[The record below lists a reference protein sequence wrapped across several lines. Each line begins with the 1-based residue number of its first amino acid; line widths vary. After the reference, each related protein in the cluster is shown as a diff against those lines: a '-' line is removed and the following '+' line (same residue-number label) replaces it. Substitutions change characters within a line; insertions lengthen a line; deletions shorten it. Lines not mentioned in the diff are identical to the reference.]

1 MSAFHIVPVFAKG
14 MAWRCTTLLIV
25 LLMIGVM
32 GTYTAAIYVHQLA
45 PLKYFDNADTHD
57 LLYVIDLMESN
68 TERKDD
74 PSLINLLDSRPEID
88 TVYEY
93 YSRYFTA
100 NTEIFFPGILTCF
113 SGDYLDALHWPLA
126 NTLSPGSRL
135 PNTVSVWADARMK
148 DQFAAGDI
156 FPVTITDDELRTASV
171 NVQIVG
177 FLPVSGMYP
186 DKPVFWDLSAPD
198 INGLVH
204 FLDRENDPMILVADL
219 NQLAQLLQAEGTSS
233 FTVNAK
239 PVALRLR
246 KGLTDDDISSLQ
258 RDLYVNVQAAVYTS
272 RQIREYSLSS
282 LRESMKRNNN
292 NVAVL
297 TYVVLCGIAAIE
309 TSMIHRK
316 SKEANVLRLIGV
328 SWSSMRRA
336 WQLILLPMCCLTTF
350 IGALLTEFFSS
361 PMDAFLVL
369 HDEPW
374 LRLLPVLAVLLVTL
388 IVNLIS
394 FAVWRERHS
403 MEENRVC

>member
-1 MSAFHIVPVFAKG
+1 MSAFHIVPVFSKG

-32 GTYTAAIYVHQLA
+32 GTYSAAIYVHDLA
-45 PLKYFDNADTHD
+45 PLKYFDNADTHE

-68 TERKDD
+68 TEQ
-74 PSLINLLDSRPEID
+74 SLINLLDSRAEID
-88 TVYEY
+88 TVYKY

-100 NTEIFFPGILTCF
+100 NTEISFPGILTCF
-113 SGDYLDALHWPLA
+113 SGNYLDALHWPLA
-126 NTLSPGSRL
+126 NTLSPGSRI
-135 PNTVSVWADARMK
+135 PNTVSVWADPRMK
-148 DQFAAGDI
+148 NRFAAGDI
-156 FPVTITDDELRTASV
+156 FPVTITDDELLTASV

-198 INGLVH
+198 INGLVQ
-204 FLDRENDPMILVADL
+204 FLDQEIDPMILVADL
-219 NQLAQLLQAEGTSS
+219 NELTQLLQADGASS

-258 RDLYVNVQAAVYTS
+258 RELYVNAQAAVYTP

-297 TYVVLCGIAAIE
+297 IYVVLCGIAAIE

-316 SKEANVLRLIGV
+316 SREANVLRLIGV

-336 WQLILLPMCCLTTF
+336 WLLILLPMCCLTTF
-350 IGALLTEFFSS
+350 IGALLTESFSS

-369 HDEPW
+369 HDKPW

-394 FAVWRERHS
+394 FAVWRKRHS
-403 MEENRVC
+403 MEESRVC